1 MISSSLLA
9 GLSRAINY
17 YLHLDADSHCLLKPL
32 AGKVVAV
39 RVKPMFILFFIIDAD
54 HIELVPNR
62 PPHVDCEI
70 NGFLPSLLH
79 LALTKQAVPLASS
92 GVTVVGDMDVAE
104 HWGALFKRLDIDW
117 EEYLAKIVGDPLA
130 YGAGSFVR
138 NVLRWLHHLG
148 DTLTVNIQEYV
159 QEEIRYFPGRLEVED
174 FLGAVDDLA
183 NRVDRLSARI
193 ERLHTRKDKP

>member
-1 MISSSLLA
+1 MVSLPLLA

-17 YLHLDADSHCLLKPL
+17 YIHLDPDSYCLLTPL
-32 AGKVVAV
+32 AGKVIAV
-39 RVKPMFILFFIIDAD
+39 RVKPVFILYFTIDNNC
-54 HIELVPNR
+54 IELVPNR
-62 PPHVDCEI
+62 PLHVDCEI

-79 LALTKQAVPLASS
+79 LALNKQVVPMASS

-104 HWGALFKRLDIDW
+104 HWAALFKRLDIDW

-130 YGAGSFVR
+130 YGFGNFMR
-138 NVLRWLHHLG
+138 NTLRWLHHLG
-148 DTLTVNIQEYV
+148 NTLTVNIQEYV
-159 QEEIRYFPGRLEVED
+159 QEEIRYFPGRLEVDD

-193 ERLHTRKDKP
+193 ERLYTRKDKP